1 MKTIPSNLIEPLNAF
16 LTSVNAAYEIY
27 WKRSNFTY
35 MVSPIVRVH
44 TIGQKYAKLAQFEK
58 RSGGDWSARSVYC
71 FLDLTNGDLLKGT
84 WKAPVA
90 GAVRGNLKD
99 VDLLKKFDIHG
110 PCYLSGGGCFP
121 SIYNELKNY

>member
-1 MKTIPSNLIEPLNAF
+1 MKTIKQIEEANYLS
-16 LTSVNAAYEIY
+16 TSDIADYFCHYRN
-27 WKRSNFTY
+27 WMK
-35 MVSPIVRVH
+35 
-44 TIGQKYAKLAQFEK
+44 
-58 RSGGDWSARSVYC
+58 SGI
-71 FLDLTNGDLLKGT
+71 GDLLKGT

-99 VDLLKKFDIHG
+99 ADLLKKFDIHG